1 MKTRFAKLAA
11 LLLVVMI
18 ALSGCSLIEIDQEM
32 ENAEVVA
39 TVNGVNITKGQVM
52 SDYNYMIMLYQA
64 YGITITSEIL
74 EGIKADVL
82 DMFALQEVIRQKA
95 VELGLVN
102 YDDPASF
109 AEPDAEAAA
118 YFEELLSEHAEH
130 VATTG
135 MSEEA
140 AREKQIAHLA
150 AEGTTLERIQESYR
164 QEYVYGLVEEYVASS
179 VTVSEDEVKAAYDAQ
194 VAADEEQYA
203 SSTYLYETAH
213 ISGEPVAW
221 NPEGYRTVKHILFLT
236 SDEQTT
242 AQAEISTQITA
253 VDAEIAALDTAA
265 EGYEAS
271 LAELNAKKADLE
283 AQQTALNEEII
294 ASFKEKTDAVYARLD
309 AGEAFDALMAELGED
324 PGMKSEPS
332 MTTGYYVTA
341 DSSTWD
347 INFRDAAMALEAIGD
362 VSQPVLT
369 ASGVHIICYNS
380 DVAAGAVPFESL
392 RDVLTDSLLTAKQE
406 NAFNA
411 ACAEWMNAATIKTF
425 PKVIK

>member
-1 MKTRFAKLAA
+1 MKNRFAKLAA

-64 YGITITSEIL
+64 YGITLNNEIL
-74 EGIKADVL
+74 EGIKTDVL
-82 DMFALQEVIRQKA
+82 DMFVLQEVIRQKA
-95 VELGLVN
+95 VELNLVN

-109 AEPDAEAAA
+109 AEPDAEAEA
-118 YFEELLSEHAEH
+118 YFEELLAEHAEH
-130 VATTG
+130 VATAG

-140 AREKQIAHLA
+140 AREAQIAHLA
-150 AEGTTLERIQESYR
+150 AEGTTLERIQDSYR
-164 QEYVYGLVEEYVASS
+164 QEYVHNLVEEHIASS
-179 VTVSEDEVKAAYDAQ
+179 VSVTEDEVKAAYDAQ
-194 VAADEEQYA
+194 VAEDEEQYA
-203 SSTYLYETAH
+203 SSSYLYENDQ
-213 ISGEPVAW
+213 ISGETVTW

-236 SDEQTT
+236 SDEQT
-242 AQAEISTQITA
+242 ASQAEISTQITA
-253 VDAEIAALDTAA
+253 VDTEIAALDTTA

-271 LAELNAKKADLE
+271 LTELNAKKADLE

-294 ASFKEKTDAVYARLD
+294 ASFKEKTDAVYARL
-309 AGEAFDALMAELGED
+309 ANGEAFDALMAELGED
-324 PGMKSEPS
+324 PGMKREPS
-332 MTTGYYVTA
+332 MTTGYYVKA

-347 INFRDAAMALEAIGD
+347 INFRDAAMALENIGD

-369 ASGVHIICYNS
+369 ASGVHIVYYNS
-380 DVAAGAVPFESL
+380 DVTAGAVDFESL
-392 RDVLTDSLLTAKQE
+392 REALSESLLTEKQE
-406 NAFNA
+406 DAFNA
-411 ACAEWMNAATIKTF
+411 ACAQWLDAATVKTY